1 MINMNNSI
9 GIYIHIPFCMQKCKY
24 CDFNSYS
31 GIGDM
36 SSSYIQA
43 VIREICAAENKY
55 EADTIYIGGG
65 TPTYLD
71 AKQISQVVDAVRGR
85 FKLSPGC
92 EITIECNPGTAD
104 YEKLRILKNCGI
116 NRLSIGLQSDNDEI
130 LKTLGRIH
138 TYSEFKTC
146 LSAAQKAGFDNI
158 SADLMFGLPN
168 QTTDIWR
175 ATLNRV
181 AALPLSHISAY
192 SLKIE
197 KGTPFYT
204 MYHSG
209 ILKVPGDDVN
219 RIMYDDC
226 TELLAQHGYERYEIS
241 NFANNKKYSRHNL
254 KYWTGGDYIGFG
266 AGACSRLANTRKS
279 NIRGVREYINAINN
293 TGTAADLTETI
304 VNTELDTM
312 IEYVF
317 LALRLTAGMNKSE
330 FKNKFG
336 MDVYDV
342 FGEPLGRHL
351 NITKTIEDCGGHIRI
366 KPEYI
371 YVSNNIMSDFII

>member
-1 MINMNNSI
+1 MDNKI
-9 GIYIHIPFCMQKCKY
+9 GIYIHIPFCKQKCKY

-43 VIREICAAENKY
+43 VIREICAAENDCK
-55 EADTIYIGGG
+55 ADTIYIGGG
-65 TPTYLD
+65 TPTYLE
-71 AKQISQVVDAVRGR
+71 AEQISLIIDAVRSR
-85 FKLSPGC
+85 FKLSRDC
-92 EITIECNPGTAD
+92 EITIECNPGTAG
-104 YEKLRILKNCGI
+104 YEKLRILKDCGI
-116 NRLSIGLQSDNDEI
+116 NRLSVGLQSDNDKI

-138 TYSEFKTC
+138 TYSEFKAC

-175 ATLNRV
+175 STLNRV

-197 KGTPFYT
+197 EGTPFYT
-204 MYHSG
+204 MLQSG
-209 ILKVPGDDVN
+209 ILKVPNDDVN

-226 TELLAQHGYERYEIS
+226 TDILARHGFMRYEIS
-241 NFANNKKYSRHNL
+241 NFAKSQKYSRHNL

-266 AGACSRLANTRKS
+266 AGACSRLSNKRTANV
-279 NIRGVREYINAINN
+279 RGVLEYINAVNN
-293 TGTAADLTETI
+293 KGTAADPTETLI
-304 VNTELDTM
+304 NTELDTM

-317 LALRLTAGMNKSE
+317 LALRLTAGINKSE
-330 FKNKFG
+330 FKNKFCK
-336 MDVYDV
+336 DIYDV
-342 FGEPLGRHL
+342 FGKPLSRHL
-351 NITKTIEDCGGHIRI
+351 NITKTLEDCGGHIRI

-371 YVSNNIMSDFII
+371 FVSNSIMADFVI